1 MPGLQQGALD
11 MSQPAIG
18 ALALFAA
25 FAVACIVAYAT
36 VKFLNWLDGSD
47 K

>member
-1 MPGLQQGALD
+1 MQERALAVSAEAVGA
-11 MSQPAIG
+11 I
-18 ALALFAA
+18 ALFAA

-36 VKFLNWLDGSD
+36 VKFLNWLDGSN

>member
-1 MPGLQQGALD
+1 
-11 MSQPAIG
+11 MSQPTIG
-18 ALALFAA
+18 AIALFAA

-36 VKFLNWLDGSD
+36 VKFLNWLDGSN